1 MRAGMSKFRVTVF
14 KNGSQLDGKVL
25 MVSESDAIE
34 EVRKRAA
41 EKLFG
46 TSVGE
51 EGAIKIFT
59 SEGGEIEDAAEM
71 CPNDVLYVAVAGE
84 EFVSPT
90 ENSTTAVS
98 PPPDSVASAP
108 SDPRAKEG
116 EKEPERYHH
125 FFFLFVHTPP
135 LCYPNK

>member
-1 MRAGMSKFRVTVF
+1 LRAGMSKFRVTVF

-71 CPNDVLYVAVAGE
+71 CPNDVLYVAIAGE

-90 ENSTTAVS
+90 ENSTFS
-98 PPPDSVASAP
+98 PPPVSVASAP

-116 EKEPERYHH
+116 EKELERYII
-125 FFFLFVHTPP
+125 FFVHTPP
-135 LCYPNK
+135 LLLKQTNKIG